1 MNNAANDETRHLSAS
16 IERQQR
22 ILKAV
27 KEELFSSHEKL
38 KQTLRQHDDIF
49 YRLFPPVRP
58 GRDPAI
64 IGSRIEESRKEL
76 ARLRQAIFDQRLEL
90 ESLSQPTSTF
100 ESSVD
105 INPPSRQ
112 PSSSSGVLDT
122 EDCEARVTEG
132 RNNLANLKQ
141 EFADT
146 RLTLDKLEALLS
158 PIRLLPMEVIREIFT
173 HCLEVNNYDHV
184 GSISIPL
191 FLTHVC
197 SSWRTIAIN
206 KPDLWTQIWVVI
218 ENDDKRPGW
227 PAIVKLW
234 VERSREL
241 PLSFH
246 IQESETHNHLKN
258 PDSVFFRTLDILTPQ
273 SHRWKSVELVNRN
286 FQAVGE
292 IEWFRKLPER
302 REFPLLESLT
312 LQTRKMDAK
321 ETTRLTE
328 MMRASPRLHTVTW
341 MVKTALSMPFL
352 PWGQLTHLTLIFISS
367 LGETQNIVRNS
378 PLLQMLD
385 MSIQMQLL
393 PFHPGPEGITIT
405 HTNLRTVYL
414 SCAGDLVPL
423 LDSFTFPNVRDLTID
438 QICEAHA
445 EQMNGAWPREA
456 FTAFL
461 RRSRCAL
468 QRFVLQNAFF
478 TQDGDLLALLR
489 HLSPSL
495 HTLEIDN
502 SDHTCITDDV
512 LRELTYPE
520 MTEDITSGESR
531 DSCAAV
537 LCPNLEQLK
546 FWGCIDSTDGVLADM
561 VESRWKWPK
570 HHPSLK
576 RLQKGEFSAP
586 TPPDRPLDKTR
597 LTQLNSVKI
606 TYNVF
611 DIY

>member
-1 MNNAANDETRHLSAS
+1 MNNAANDETRHLNAS

-27 KEELFSSHEKL
+27 KEELFASHEKL

-64 IGSRIEESRKEL
+64 IGSRIEETRKDL
-76 ARLRQAIFDQRLEL
+76 SRLRQAIFDQRLEL
-90 ESLSQPTSTF
+90 ESLMQPTSTF
-100 ESSVD
+100 ESSAH
-105 INPPSRQ
+105 INSPPRL
-112 PSSSSGVLDT
+112 PSSSSVLDT
-122 EDCEARVTEG
+122 KDWEARVAEG

-141 EFADT
+141 EFADV

-158 PIRLLPMEVIREIFT
+158 PIRMLPMEVIREIFT
-173 HCLEVNNYDHV
+173 QCLEVSNYDCV
-184 GSISIPL
+184 ASISIPL
-191 FLTHVC
+191 YLTHVC

-206 KPDLWTQIWVVI
+206 KPDLWTHISVVI
-218 ENDDKRPGW
+218 ENDDNKPGW

-234 VERSREL
+234 VERSKEL
-241 PLSFH
+241 PLSFR
-246 IQESETHNHLKN
+246 IQESDTHNHLKN
-258 PDSVFFRTLDILTPQ
+258 PNSVFFCILDILTPQ

-302 REFPLLESLT
+302 REFPVLESLT
-312 LQTRKMDAK
+312 LQTRKLDTK
-321 ETTRLTE
+321 EATRITE

-367 LGETQNIVRNS
+367 LGEAQNIVRNS

-385 MSIQMQLL
+385 ISIQLL
-393 PFHPGPEGITIT
+393 PAQSDLEGMTIT

-414 SCAGDLVPL
+414 SCAGNLVPL
-423 LDSFTFPNVRDLTID
+423 FDSFTFPNVRDLTID
-438 QICEAHA
+438 QILEAHTD
-445 EQMNGAWPREA
+445 QMDGAWPHDA
-456 FTAFL
+456 FSAFL
-461 RRSRCAL
+461 RRSRCVL

-478 TQDGDLLALLR
+478 VHEADLIALLR
-489 HLSPSL
+489 YLSPSL
-495 HTLEIDN
+495 RTLEIDN
-502 SDHTCITDDV
+502 SDHTCVTDQV

-520 MTEDITSGESR
+520 MTADISSGAESEN
-531 DSCAAV
+531 SCAAV
-537 LCPNLEQLK
+537 LCPKLEQLK
-546 FWGCIDSTDGVLADM
+546 LWGCIGSTDGVLADM
-561 VESRWKWPK
+561 VESRWKWPGN
-570 HHPSLK
+570 HPSLQ
-576 RLQKGEFSAP
+576 RLSKGEFSAP
-586 TPPDRPLDKTR
+586 SPPDRPLDRTR
-597 LTQLNSVKI
+597 LTQLNSLKI

>member
-1 MNNAANDETRHLSAS
+1 MNNAANDETRHINAS

-27 KEELFSSHEKL
+27 KEELFASHEKL

-64 IGSRIEESRKEL
+64 IGSRIEETRKEL
-76 ARLRQAIFDQRLEL
+76 SRLRQAIFDQRLEL
-90 ESLSQPTSTF
+90 ESLMQPTSTF
-100 ESSVD
+100 ESH
-105 INPPSRQ
+105 INSPPRL
-112 PSSSSGVLDT
+112 PSSSSVLDAK
-122 EDCEARVTEG
+122 DWEARVSEG

-141 EFADT
+141 EFADV

-158 PIRLLPMEVIREIFT
+158 PIRMLPMEVIREIFAQ
-173 HCLEVNNYDHV
+173 CLEVSNYDYV
-184 GSISIPL
+184 ASISIPL
-191 FLTHVC
+191 YLTQVC
-197 SSWRTIAIN
+197 SSWRIIAIN
-206 KPDLWTQIWVVI
+206 KPDLWTHISVVI
-218 ENDDKRPGW
+218 ENDDNKPGW

-234 VERSREL
+234 VERSKEL
-241 PLSFH
+241 PLSFR
-246 IQESETHNHLKN
+246 IQESDTHNHLKN
-258 PDSVFFRTLDILTPQ
+258 PNSVFFRALDILTPQ

-302 REFPLLESLT
+302 REFPVLESLT
-312 LQTRKMDAK
+312 LQTRKLDAK
-321 ETTRLTE
+321 EAARITE
-328 MMRASPRLHTVTW
+328 MMRASPRLHAVTW

-367 LGETQNIVRNS
+367 LGEAQNIVRNS

-385 MSIQMQLL
+385 ISIQLL
-393 PFHPGPEGITIT
+393 PSQPDPEGMTIT

-414 SCAGDLVPL
+414 SCAGNLVPL
-423 LDSFTFPNVRDLTID
+423 FTSFTFPNVSDLTID
-438 QICEAHA
+438 QILEAHTD
-445 EQMNGAWPREA
+445 QVDGAWPHDA

-461 RRSRCAL
+461 RRSRCVL

-478 TQDGDLLALLR
+478 VNEADLIALLR

-495 HTLEIDN
+495 RTLEIDN
-502 SDHTCITDDV
+502 SDRTCVTDPV
-512 LRELTYPE
+512 LRMLTYPE
-520 MTEDITSGESR
+520 MTADIASGAESE

-537 LCPNLEQLK
+537 LCPKLEQLK
-546 FWGCIDSTDGVLADM
+546 LWGCIDSTDGVLADM
-561 VESRWKWPK
+561 VESRWKWPEN
-570 HHPSLK
+570 HPSLQ
-576 RLQKGEFSAP
+576 RLSKGEFSAP
-586 TPPDRPLDKTR
+586 SPPDRPLDRTR
-597 LTQLNSVKI
+597 LTQLNSLKI